1 MVTERSG
8 VRGLEPFRS
17 PPARVS
23 QRYRRATIG
32 NNKEERKMA
41 TGQSVRQVMTGGTEC
56 VGENETIVEAAKKL
70 TLLNVSALP
79 ICGEDERLKGVLTE
93 HEIVT
98 RVLALGKDPAQTKVG
113 EFGYG
118 KPVTIGAD
126 DSIEEAL
133 KTMTDH
139 NVRRLP
145 VIDEHRLIGVISMV
159 DVVDKIASSE

>member
-1 MVTERSG
+1 
-8 VRGLEPFRS
+8 
-17 PPARVS
+17 
-23 QRYRRATIG
+23 
-32 NNKEERKMA
+32 MA
-41 TGQSVRQVMTGGTEC
+41 TGQTVRQVMTGGTEC
-56 VGENETIVEAAKKL
+56 VGENETIVDAAKKL

-126 DSIEEAL
+126 DSIEDAL

-145 VIDEHRLIGVISMV
+145 VIDEHKLIGVISMV
-159 DVVDKIASSE
+159 DVVDKIAASSRQ